1 MSFSEFETKKIE
13 KAIAA
18 FMEKRRPPSSIR
30 SKLDFGY
37 RLSGQSVELLEI
49 RPQWNNPEIIL
60 KHAFAKTT
68 YVRSQRVWK
77 IFWMRADLKWHRYDP
92 VPEVKSIEK
101 FLEVVNQDQYSCFF
115 G

>member
-1 MSFSEFETKKIE
+1 
-13 KAIAA
+13 
-18 FMEKRRPPSSIR
+18 MEKRSPPSSIR

-37 RLSGQSVELLEI
+37 RLYGQSVELLEI

-92 VPEVKSIEK
+92 FPEVKSIEK